1 MKELAGTEPGQPTVA
16 GLCRLFGRTK
26 QAYYKPHVE
35 KTEEIRAIE
44 VFVVQFVLEQREK
57 DPGISGKKLW
67 YMYKRYFSSGG
78 ASYVGRDK
86 FTDIVTRNHLSLR
99 RRFRRPRTTD
109 STHGLPTFPNLVKDL
124 IPTRPNQVWVTD
136 ITYQVIWKD
145 SEKTD
150 YCFCYIS
157 LITDAYTKEIIAW
170 TVGESLET
178 CHSLECLQMA
188 LARLEGQ
195 KKIDLIHHSDRGVQY
210 ASHAYVDK
218 LYGIEGIRISMT
230 EDGNPKDNPIA
241 ERQNNTLKNEL
252 FLGKTFFSIEDV
264 RKSMAPAIKFYNEE
278 RPHMSLGMIT
288 PSEAA
293 KREGELP
300 KKWRSFRE
308 EYIKNAHASKK
319 NAIFASQFEAVNHG
333 QEQLPLRATSPSVCN
348 GGGNSGQDSNLRSQ
362 PRSGFASPTVNQ
374 R

>member
-1 MKELAGTEPGQPTVA
+1 MRELAGTEPGQPTVT

-35 KTEEIRAIE
+35 KTEESRAIE
-44 VFVVQFVLEQREK
+44 EFVVQFVLEQREK

-67 YMYKRYFSSGG
+67 YMYKRYFSTGG

-99 RRFRRPRTTD
+99 RHFRRPRTTD

-136 ITYQVIWKD
+136 ITYQVIWKE
-145 SEKTD
+145 SLKTD

-188 LARLEGQ
+188 LARLEGL

-252 FLGKTFFSIEDV
+252 FRGKAFFSIDEV
-264 RKSMAPAIKFYNEE
+264 RMAMAPAVKFYNEE

-308 EYIKNAHASKK
+308 EHIKKALASKK
-319 NAIFASQFEAVNHG
+319 SAIFASQTDAVNQG
-333 QEQLPLRATSPSVCN
+333 QDQLMTRATSSSVC
-348 GGGNSGQDSNLRSQ
+348 GG
-362 PRSGFASPTVNQ
+362 
-374 R
+374 

>member
-1 MKELAGTEPGQPTVA
+1 MRELAGTEPGQLTVT

-35 KTEEIRAIE
+35 KTEEIRTIE

-67 YMYKRYFSSGG
+67 YMYKRYFSTGG

-86 FTDIVTRNHLSLR
+86 FTDIVSRNHLSLR
-99 RRFRRPRTTD
+99 IRFHKPRTTD

-145 SEKTD
+145 SQKTD
-150 YCFCYIS
+150 YYFCYIS

-170 TVGESLET
+170 TVGDSLET

-188 LARLEGQ
+188 LTRLEGQ

-210 ASHAYVDK
+210 ASHAYVNK
-218 LYGIEGIRISMT
+218 LYSIEGIRISMT

-252 FLGKTFFSIEDV
+252 FRGKTFFSIEEV
-264 RKSMAPAIKFYNEE
+264 RKAMAPAIKFYNEE

-293 KREGELP
+293 KKEGELP
-300 KKWRSFRE
+300 KKWRSYRE
-308 EYIKNAHASKK
+308 EHIKRANVSRK
-319 NAIFASQFEAVNHG
+319 NDNFAPQLDTVN
-333 QEQLPLRATSPSVCN
+333 QEQEQELPRATLPSVCK
-348 GGGNSGQDSNLRSQ
+348 GSGNSEQDSDLTSQ
-362 PRSGFASPTVNQ
+362 PWSGLASPAVNSI
-374 R
+374 

>member
-67 YMYKRYFSSGG
+67 YMYRRYFSSGG
-78 ASYVGRDK
+78 ASYVGRDR

-99 RRFRRPRTTD
+99 RRFRKPRTTD

-124 IPTRPNQVWVTD
+124 IPTRPNQIWVTD

-145 SEKTD
+145 PLKTG
-150 YCFCYIS
+150 YYFCFIS

-170 TVGESLET
+170 FVGDSLET

-188 LARLEGQ
+188 LDRLEGQ

-210 ASHAYVDK
+210 ASHAYIDK
-218 LYGIEGIRISMT
+218 LYSIAGIRISMT

-264 RKSMAPAIKFYNEE
+264 RKAMVTAVKFYNEE

-300 KKWRSFRE
+300 KKWRSYRE
-308 EYIKNAHASKK
+308 EHIKSVLLSKK
-319 NAIFASQFEAVNHG
+319 EAIFAAGLETVNPD
-333 QEQLPLRATSPSVCN
+333 QDQVSLVATNSSVCKN
-348 GGGNSGQDSNLRSQ
+348 SGNSMQDSSNVCQ
-362 PRSGFASPTVNQ
+362 PLPGQSNSTVNLI
-374 R
+374 